1 MTSTVASP
9 AAGRLT
15 HKQILVVLSGLM
27 LGMLLAALD
36 QTIVATALPTIVS
49 ELGGINHLSWV
60 VTAYLLASTTSTPLY
75 GKVSDLFGRKGVFQ
89 FAIVVFLVGSALSG
103 LAQNMGQLIAF
114 RALQGLGAGGL
125 MALAMAIIGDVVSP
139 RDRGRYQGYMGAVF
153 AFSSVVG
160 PLLGGFFVDNLSWRW
175 VFYIN
180 LPVGAVALAVTSVV
194 LDLPFQ
200 RVRHAVDY
208 LGAGLLV
215 SCVTSIL
222 LVTVWGGDQFAWGS
236 PEIIGLSVLGV
247 ALLCAL
253 VVRERRASE
262 PILPLELFRDPVF
275 SVGSSLLFFQGLVM
289 FGAIVFLPLYLQ
301 VVKGASATT
310 SGLLLIPL
318 MLGVVTS
325 SISSGRIISHTGRYR
340 LFPII
345 GTAMC
350 TLGLLLFSR
359 LDVASTRME
368 ASVYMI
374 VLGLGLGMTMQVP
387 ILAIQNSVE
396 RRHLGT
402 ATSVANFSRSMGGS
416 FGVAIFGAVLAN
428 RLSHNLPLLLPKA
441 ALSRF
446 DVKALQ
452 ASPAQIRA
460 LPSAIQ
466 DGIIEAIAHSIHTV
480 FLAALPVA
488 AMGFLVALLLKERPL
503 RKFAHIGGGDP
514 AGEVLAP
521 DQSTPDREP
530 TR

>member
-1 MTSTVASP
+1 MTSTVAP
-9 AAGRLT
+9 AATGRLS
-15 HKQILVVLSGLM
+15 HRQILVVLSGLM

-60 VTAYLLASTTSTPLY
+60 VTAYLLASTSSTPLY
-75 GKVSDLFGRKGVFQ
+75 GKISDLFGRKGVFQ
-89 FAIVVFLVGSALSG
+89 TAIVVFLAGSALSG

-125 MALAMAIIGDVVSP
+125 IALAMAIIGDVVSP

-153 AFSSVVG
+153 AFASVAG
-160 PLLGGFFVDNLSWRW
+160 PLLGGFFVDHLTWRW

-215 SCVTSIL
+215 TSVTSIL
-222 LVTVWGGDQFAWGS
+222 LVTVWGGGQYAWDS
-236 PEIIGLSVLGV
+236 PEIIGLALLGV
-247 ALLCAL
+247 ALLGAF
-253 VVRERRASE
+253 VARERRAPE
-262 PILPLELFRDPVF
+262 PILPLRLFRDPVF
-275 SVGSSLLFFQGLVM
+275 SVGTSLLFFQGVVM

-318 MLGVVTS
+318 MAGVVTS
-325 SISSGRIISHTGRYR
+325 SISSGRLITRTGRYR
-340 LFPII
+340 LFPIV
-345 GTAMC
+345 GTAMSM
-350 TLGLLLFSR
+350 LGLLLFSR
-359 LDVASTRME
+359 LDAASGRLE
-368 ASVYMI
+368 ASACMV

-402 ATSVANFSRSMGGS
+402 ATSMANFARSMGGS

-428 RLSHNLPLLLPKA
+428 RLTHYLPLLLPRA

-452 ASPAQIRA
+452 ASPAQLRA
-460 LPSAIQ
+460 LPPAIQ
-466 DGIIEAIAHSIHTV
+466 EGIVEAISRSIHMV
-480 FLAALPVA
+480 FLTALPVA
-488 AMGFLVALLLKERPL
+488 AIGFLIAWLLKERPL
-503 RKFAHIGGGDP
+503 RKFAHIGGDP
-514 AGEVLAP
+514 TAEGGE
-521 DQSTPDREP
+521 
-530 TR
+530 

>member
-1 MTSTVASP
+1 MTSTVAPPSSS
-9 AAGRLT
+9 RLS
-15 HKQILVVLSGLM
+15 HRQILVVLSGLM

-60 VTAYLLASTTSTPLY
+60 VAAYLLASTSSTPLY

-89 FAIVVFLVGSALSG
+89 FAIVVFLLGSVLSG
-103 LAQNMGQLIAF
+103 IAQNMGQLIAF

-125 MALAMAIIGDVVSP
+125 IALAMAIIGDVVSP

-153 AFSSVVG
+153 AFASVAG
-160 PLLGGFFVDNLSWRW
+160 PLLGGFFVDHLSWRW

-180 LPVGAVALAVTSVV
+180 LPVGAVALVVTSTV

-208 LGAGLLV
+208 LGAALLV

-222 LVTVWGGDQFAWGS
+222 LVTVWGGDAYAWDS
-236 PEIIGLSVLGV
+236 PQVIALSALGV
-247 ALLCAL
+247 GLLLAFL
-253 VVRERRASE
+253 ARERRAPE
-262 PILPLELFRDPVF
+262 PLLPLALFRDPVF
-275 SVGSSLLFFQGLVM
+275 SVGTLLLFFQGLVM

-301 VVKGASATT
+301 VVKGASATR
-310 SGLLLIPL
+310 SGLLLLPL
-318 MLGVVTS
+318 MAGVITS
-325 SISSGRIISHTGRYR
+325 SISSGRIISNTGRYR
-340 LFPII
+340 VFPIV

-359 LDVASTRME
+359 LDAASGLPE
-368 ASVYMI
+368 ASAYMV

-402 ATSVANFSRSMGGS
+402 ATSLANFARSMGGS
-416 FGVAIFGAVLAN
+416 FGVAVFGAVLAN
-428 RLSHNLPLLLPKA
+428 RLAHDLPLLLPRA
-441 ALSRF
+441 ALARF

-460 LPSAIQ
+460 LPPAIQ
-466 DGIIEAIAHSIHTV
+466 DGIIEAISRSVHTV
-480 FLAALPVA
+480 FMTALPVA
-488 AMGFLVALLLKERPL
+488 ALGFLVAWFLKERPL
-503 RKFAHIGGGDP
+503 RKFAHIGGDP
-514 AGEVLAP
+514 GAEAVPTA
-521 DQSTPDREP
+521 TPEAEP
-530 TR
+530 GV